1 MNNKSFLIVLAVLL
15 LLLVGPLFSPVPV
28 LLIMNMDIRAA
39 TSWQVGLFLVP
50 FAIILGVMLS
60 WMRRN
65 QRTLAD
71 LGWRQ
76 PTTRLAI
83 ISGAV
88 LGLFWGVLGTFSYL
102 QFNPEANLFELSLFR
117 LFTALVG
124 AGAATLEDLITRG
137 FVMNELRR
145 LNSPTWMQL
154 VASSLLFA
162 LYHTVW
168 GFNIIA
174 FIFSLVYGL
183 LLGGLFILGKRSLTP
198 VILGHSLALLVGEP
212 FLTLSLME
220 AVRMAVG

>member
-1 MNNKSFLIVLAVLL
+1 
-15 LLLVGPLFSPVPV
+15 
-28 LLIMNMDIRAA
+28 
-39 TSWQVGLFLVP
+39 
-50 FAIILGVMLS
+50 
-60 WMRRN
+60 
-65 QRTLAD
+65 LAD